1 MINTPSLTITP
12 ETIADFLKRDLRV
25 KEIYQKILYEQ
36 IVDRAVQE
44 HGITVTPE
52 EIQAEADRQRY
63 QKQLE
68 SAAATYAWLEDQMIT
83 AEDWEAGIRSQ
94 LYFQKL
100 AGSLFATEVEKY
112 FAEHRL
118 DFEQVSLY
126 RISVPYPQ
134 LAQEL
139 FYQIEEH
146 EIGFYEAAHLYDID
160 ETRRLHCGY
169 DGCFYRWS
177 LDPATAALVFGAQP
191 GKVLGPV
198 QTEHSFDLL
207 RVEAFIPA
215 QLTSPVHQLI
225 LDRLFQEWLDS
236 EVNYWL
242 YR

>member
-1 MINTPSLTITP
+1 MINTLNLTITP
-12 ETIADFLKRDLRV
+12 ETIADFLKRDLKF
-25 KEIYQKILYEQ
+25 KEVYQKILYEQ

-44 HGITVTPE
+44 YGITVTPE

-63 QKQLE
+63 QNQLE
-68 SAAATYAWLEDQMIT
+68 NAATTYAWLQNQMIT
-83 AEDWEAGIRSQ
+83 PEDWEAGIRSY
-94 LYFQKL
+94 LHSQKL
-100 AGSLFATEVEKY
+100 ATTLFAPEVESY

-126 RISVPYPQ
+126 RIAVPYPQ

-160 ETRRLHCGY
+160 EMRRLHCGY
-169 DGCFYRWS
+169 DGCFYRWN
-177 LDPATAALVFGAQP
+177 LDPNSAALIFGAHP
-191 GKVLGPV
+191 GKILGPIP
-198 QTEHSFDLL
+198 TEQSFDLL

-215 QLTSPVHQLI
+215 QLSPAVYQLI

-236 EVNYWL
+236 ELNYWL
-242 YR
+242 HR